1 MADENETLTHTAS
14 PTRASRS
21 PAGGLALLLSLITL
35 IGLGY
40 IWYQLADKTQL
51 IGLNVAHRLKTQDA
65 ALTRLD
71 QKVAGLSHTEAQ
83 ARHGLRALR
92 RRERALE
99 AERVGTHSTGH
110 WRVGAAEDLLVLAN
124 DQLEFEHNVP
134 LALLALQQAQREIRR
149 DADPRLAPVRVA
161 ILHEILRLR
170 SVHAEHISTMALNLI
185 AMARAVP
192 TLPLMVPTIFRK
204 EPPKKPT
211 PPGYHFWRRFG
222 HGVWH
227 DFVSLIRIRK
237 EPLHE
242 RALLAPKRA
251 YFVRQNL
258 RIRLY
263 DAQLALLEHHTT
275 LMQAD
280 LTTAHRWVNRYFNN
294 RAPAVQVF
302 LTQLKG
308 LEHKATTLKSPDI
321 SHSLHL
327 LRRLAPTAS

>member
-1 MADENETLTHTAS
+1 MADENENLTQTAS
-14 PTRASRS
+14 PARPPRS
-21 PAGGLALLLSLITL
+21 PTGGLALLLSLITL

-51 IGLNVAHRLKTQDA
+51 IGLNVAHRLHAQDA
-65 ALTRLD
+65 ALTQLNHKLAD
-71 QKVAGLSHTEAQ
+71 LSHSETK
-83 ARHGLRALR
+83 ARHALHALR
-92 RRERALE
+92 RRERAIE
-99 AERVGTHSTGH
+99 AERVEGRPADH
-110 WRVGAAEDLLVLAN
+110 WRVGAAQDLLVLAN

-134 LALLALQQAQREIRR
+134 LALLALQQAQRDIRR
-149 DADPRLAPVRVA
+149 DGDPRLAPVRVA
-161 ILHEILRLR
+161 ILHEILHLR
-170 SVHAEHISTMALNLI
+170 SLRAQHISTIALNLV
-185 AMARAVP
+185 AMARTVP
-192 TLPLMVPTIFRK
+192 TLPLAVPTVFRK
-204 EPPKKPT
+204 EPPRKPT

-263 DAQLALLEHHTT
+263 AAQLALLEHHTT
-275 LMQAD
+275 LMRAD
-280 LTTAHRWVNRYFNN
+280 LATAGRWVNRYFNN
-294 RAPAVQVF
+294 RAPAVQAF

-308 LEHKATTLKSPDI
+308 IEHKTAALTSPDI
-321 SHSLHL
+321 SRSLDL
-327 LRRLAPTAS
+327 LRRLAPNAS